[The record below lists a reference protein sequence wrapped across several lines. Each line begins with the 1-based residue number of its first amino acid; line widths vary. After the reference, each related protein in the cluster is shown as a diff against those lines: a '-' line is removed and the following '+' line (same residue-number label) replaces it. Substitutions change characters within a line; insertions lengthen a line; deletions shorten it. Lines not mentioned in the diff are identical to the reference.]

1 MDKELEN
8 SPDLGMLKAETV
20 ATGGILA
27 PAAAP
32 ARDAL
37 AVGLD
42 IESADNLPASD
53 DPWSEPFYRLLLV
66 LARPWWVAQFMA
78 PHA

>member
-8 SPDLGMLKAETV
+8 SPDLGLLKAETV
-20 ATGGILA
+20 ATEGIPVNAALPADDRLA
-27 PAAAP
+27 I
-32 ARDAL
+32 
-37 AVGLD
+37 GLD